1 MKKMNWSLSALA
13 LLVFGTVAS
22 AGPNVTISK
31 SCPGLRYLGR
41 DATFDITVTNT
52 GDAAA
57 NNVVVTDMIPVG
69 ISFTGADN
77 GGVREGQRVVWRVG
91 TLEAGKSMTLKST
104 FLCNTIGSFENE
116 AMVTYCA
123 EAKAQCSI
131 DVKGIPAILLEC
143 VDNPD
148 PIEVNGNLTYTITV
162 TNQGS
167 AVGTN
172 IVIKCMLPAEE
183 EHVSSTGP
191 TAVTAD
197 GKSISFAPLATLA
210 PKASAVY
217 KVNVK
222 GVGEGDVRFK
232 VELTSDQMD
241 SPVNETESTHI
252 YQ

>member
-1 MKKMNWSLSALA
+1 MKKIKWSLPALA

-22 AGPNVTISK
+22 AGPNVTITK

-52 GDAAA
+52 GDSAAS
-57 NNVVVTDMIPVG
+57 NVTVTDMVPNG
-69 ISFTGADN
+69 INFVGADN

-91 TLEAGKSMTLKST
+91 TLDAGKSMTLKST
-104 FLCNTIGSFENE
+104 FLCNSIGSFTNE
-116 AMVTYCA
+116 AKVTYCA
-123 EAKAQCSI
+123 EAMAQCSI
-131 DVKGIPAILLEC
+131 DVKGIPAILIEC
-143 VDNPD
+143 VDDPD
-148 PIEVNGNLTYTITV
+148 PIEINGNVTYTIIV

-172 IVIKCMLPAEE
+172 VVVNCTLPAEE
-183 EHVSSTGP
+183 DHVSSTGP
-191 TAVTAD
+191 TQVSAQ

-210 PKASAVY
+210 PKAKATY
-217 KVNVK
+217 KVTVK

-232 VELTSDQMD
+232 VEMKSDQMD
-241 SPVNETESTHI
+241 TPVMETESTRI